1 MGAVTRFKI
10 GPGEREEDCLKEAFS
25 RKGIWGLILKVNLR
39 EESTHADAK
48 IVGEFCVLD
57 TQLFLLEKKNVLK
70 YLKSFISDL
79 SFSVSFPFHFLFFQF

>member
-1 MGAVTRFKI
+1 MEAVTRFKI
-10 GPGEREEDCLKEAFS
+10 GPGNREEDCLKEAFS
-25 RKGIWGLILKVNLR
+25 RNGIWRLRLRVNLR

-57 TQLFLLEKKNVLK
+57 TQLFLLEKKYVLK
-70 YLKSFISDL
+70 YLKLFISDL